1 MNIFE
6 YVRIETSTKEDGN
19 MSYNY
24 GRKTQVK
31 YNRKRF
37 WEKKGFEYDST
48 YLMRTDFNNLSNV
61 SVVNSKPK
69 KFSVVHNTD
78 ALVTNNKGVLL
89 ALLTADC
96 LPIVAFDPHSE
107 VLALI
112 HAGFRWQDAGIIDK
126 AFTVMQNEFNTEP
139 KNFLVYL
146 GDCISPEHYKWD
158 SNILDRTH
166 RNSWI
171 RKTLIKTDDPKRPYS
186 IDLRKAAILNL
197 EDIGVLE
204 KNIEDSKIDCF
215 SNSNYF
221 SHVRSVYSNEK
232 EGRHITLARM
242 LL

>member
-1 MNIFE
+1 
-6 YVRIETSTKEDGN
+6 

-24 GRKTQVK
+24 GKKTQVK

-37 WEKKGFEYDST
+37 WEKKGLEYDSS
-48 YLMRTDFNNLSNV
+48 YLIRTDFNNLSNV

-78 ALVTNNKGVLL
+78 ALVTNNKEVVL

-96 LPIVAFDPHSE
+96 LPIVAFDPHSK

-126 AFTVMQNEFNTEP
+126 TFKVMQNEFSSKP
-139 KNFLVYL
+139 KDFLVYL
-146 GDCISPEHYKWD
+146 GDCISPEYYKWD

-166 RNSWI
+166 RDSLI
-171 RKTLIKTDDPKRPYS
+171 RKTLIKTDDSERSYS

-197 EDIGVLE
+197 KDIGVLE

-215 SNSNYF
+215 SNTNYF
-221 SHVRSVYSNEK
+221 SHVRSFYSDER
-232 EGRHITLARM
+232 EGRHITLVHM

>member
-1 MNIFE
+1 MNIFD
-6 YVRIETSTKEDGN
+6 YVGIDTSTKEDGN

-37 WEKKGFEYDST
+37 WESRGLEYDSS
-48 YLMRTDFNNLSNV
+48 YLIRTDFNDLSNV

-78 ALVTNNKGVLL
+78 SLVTSNKEVVL

-96 LPIVAFDPHSE
+96 LPIVAFDPHTE
-107 VLALI
+107 VLSLI
-112 HAGFRWQDAGIIDK
+112 HAGFSWQDAGIIDK
-126 AFTVMQNEFNTEP
+126 TFKVMQNEFSSKP
-139 KNFLVYL
+139 KDFLVYL
-146 GDCISPEHYKWD
+146 ADCISPEYYKWD

-171 RKTLIKTDDPKRPYS
+171 RKTLIKTDDPERPYS

-197 EDIGVLE
+197 KDIGVLE

-221 SHVRSVYSNEK
+221 SHVRSFYSNEK
-232 EGRHITLARM
+232 EGRHITLVHM

>member
-1 MNIFE
+1 MNILQ
-6 YVRIETSTKEDGN
+6 YVRVETSTKEDGN

-24 GRKTQVK
+24 GKKTQVK

-37 WEKKGFEYDST
+37 WEKKGLEYDSS
-48 YLMRTDFNNLSNV
+48 YLIRTDFNNLSNV

-78 ALVTNNKGVLL
+78 ALVTNNKEVVL

-96 LPIVAFDPHSE
+96 LPIVAFDPHSK

-126 AFTVMQNEFNTEP
+126 TFKTMKSEFNSQP
-139 KNFLVYL
+139 KDFLIYL
-146 GDCISPEHYKWD
+146 GDCISPEYYKWD

-166 RNSWI
+166 RDSLI
-171 RKTLIKTDDPKRPYS
+171 RKTLIKTDDSERSYS

-197 EDIGVLE
+197 KDIGVLE

-215 SNSNYF
+215 SNTNYF
-221 SHVRSVYSNEK
+221 SHVRSFYSDER
-232 EGRHITLARM
+232 EGRHITLVHM